1 MPINISFTEAIEL
14 LKRLHSESVKVG
26 ALFITSSQDRT
37 RIRGFVRGVSVNK
50 SLVIASTPEG
60 DEGSFLEVAMPD
72 FKFGALYGDRRE
84 FAPVGHPA
92 TDEAAVERWGD
103 NLLTLDF
110 PGERSL
116 ALYFTL

>member
-1 MPINISFTEAIEL
+1 
-14 LKRLHSESVKVG
+14 
-26 ALFITSSQDRT
+26 
-37 RIRGFVRGVSVNK
+37 
-50 SLVIASTPEG
+50 
-60 DEGSFLEVAMPD
+60 MPD